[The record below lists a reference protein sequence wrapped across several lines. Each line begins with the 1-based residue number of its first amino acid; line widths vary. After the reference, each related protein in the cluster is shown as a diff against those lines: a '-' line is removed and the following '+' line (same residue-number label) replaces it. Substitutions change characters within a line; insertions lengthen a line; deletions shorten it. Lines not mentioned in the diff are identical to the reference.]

1 MFSSA
6 RAAVLAS
13 YPLAWQH
20 NPTRCRLNLPPWL
33 AAGTAR
39 EHLHKWIAAASVVQ
53 RAVRAWRLRLGLE
66 RFAAQRQRGVAAVVR
81 LQALWRGRPVYR
93 QYQQLRQ
100 AAICFQVGTHRQPA
114 SELSADLIGLVVG
127 RQLPAYG
134 PWPRPPTMAGL
145 RVCCVGLSLQAAYR
159 GKQARRAVFHQLVV
173 PRMLEAGLQRKRQ
186 VESSRYQGRL
196 LRAVTTVQ
204 ALRRGAVLR
213 RQFLRQR
220 AAAVAIQAA
229 VRCRQQRARFQQQ
242 RAAAVVLQKHFRGFA
257 VRREAIQQRAA
268 ATAMQ
273 TAWRRWQAR
282 RQYLQLQAAAVT
294 VQSAWRARQARLLL
308 QQHKAARCIQ
318 AAWRGFAVRKQME
331 EQQQAAVCIQAAW
344 RCFAARRAFQHQ
356 RQAAVR
362 LQAAVRRHAVRSRF
376 LLCKQAAVRVQA
388 AWRGFAVRHL
398 LHRNQAAVIIQ
409 RWVALA

>member
-1 MFSSA
+1 
-6 RAAVLAS
+6 L
-13 YPLAWQH
+13 PLG
-20 NPTRCRLNLPPWL
+20 L

-53 RAVRAWRLRLGLE
+53 RAVRAWRLRLGLQ
-66 RFAAQRQRGVAAVVR
+66 RFATQRQRGVAAVVR

-100 AAICFQVGTHRQPA
+100 AAICFQVGGHIQA
-114 SELSADLIGLVVG
+114 ACQLCADLISLFPD
-127 RQLPAYG
+127 RQLH
-134 PWPRPPTMAGL
+134 TMHMVPGTAANRQRACAGA
-145 RVCCVGLSLQAAYR
+145 CCVCLPLQAAYR
-159 GKQARRAVFHQLVV
+159 GKQARRAVFHHLVV
-173 PRMLEAGLQRKRQ
+173 PRLLEAGLQRKRQ
-186 VESSRYQGRL
+186 VESSRYEGRL
-196 LRAVTTVQ
+196 LRAVTAVQ

-229 VRCRQQRARFQQQ
+229 VRGGQQRARFQQQ

-257 VRREAIQQRAA
+257 VRREAILQRAA
-268 ATAMQ
+268 ATAVQ

-282 RQYLQLQAAAVT
+282 RQYLQLQAAAVA
-294 VQSAWRARQARLLL
+294 VQAAWRARQARLLL

-318 AAWRGFAVRKQME
+318 SAWRGFAVRRQVEK
-331 EQQQAAVCIQAAW
+331 QQQAAVCIQAAW
-344 RCFAARRAFQHQ
+344 RCIAARRTFQQQ
-356 RQAAVR
+356 RRAAVR
-362 LQAAVRRHAVRSRF
+362 LQAAVRRHASRSRF

-398 LHRNQAAVIIQ
+398 LHRNQAAVAIQ
-409 RWVALA
+409 RCAPGCRTGVQHWHWH